1 MNRYTLQRPLLLAIL
16 LATGWLTAFAQH
28 APKEPAAKT
37 PRKER
42 RGSGLSLFTDQNT
55 VSSGE
60 YMLHLEEAFQK
71 LDSIQG
77 RSELSIEIQVTGK
90 KVTEA
95 DSVIQFIDKSLK
107 SYKTLSIR
115 NLEMFRILLQN
126 VHHDLAG
133 YNDRIEATNTQLLT
147 LKTTLRNLRRDS
159 LLRQLV
165 RDTVARKPFEPQ
177 LKEMRNKWR
186 FTDSLLRNS
195 LTTMNQYK
203 THAASSSITATQ
215 ALSQIDSRLEKLGTQ
230 IFGKEYNYLWEAS
243 DRKDGDFGSELKHSY
258 KAENQALDFYF
269 KDASGRRFLMW
280 ITGLVF
286 FFWVTWNLRR
296 LRRMDK
302 LDTLKGY
309 DITYLSTQRVTAS
322 IVVMLSL
329 APLFVVNA
337 PAAYVEFVQFL
348 LIIVLTILFRKQ
360 WPRDLFYYWIAAIVV
375 FVLFTLTNH
384 IFSPSTVQRLGI
396 MVLNVASGAI
406 SWLFL
411 AKVPK
416 EIQLRRFIRLVMIL
430 NIALNILAVICNL
443 YGRFSLSQV
452 FGISAIFAFTQVVG
466 LSVMIKTI
474 IEGMLLQIHTSRVKR
489 GVETVFDYSRIVAD
503 FRMPLLVIVVILWA
517 IVFTTQ
523 LSIYTALFDAVDA
536 FLTTERS
543 IGSTTFTLGSVTLFF
558 SIIWLAHLLQRYI
571 GYFMGDTGDDEEGEG
586 LAHRSKLVMTRL
598 VLLGAGYLLAVAA
611 SGLPVDKITIVL
623 GALGVGIGLG
633 LQNIVNNFVSG
644 IILIFDRP
652 LKVGDSIQVG
662 DKSGR
667 VKEIGLRSSTL
678 FTPDGAEVIIPNGDM
693 LSQSIINWTLSN
705 TFKRVELSLS
715 ITTTEDRDT
724 VTTLIKDTILSADRV
739 LKRREPVILLE
750 KMDDEGFDLKVYF
763 WSEDVNKAELLTSEV
778 RYLIYVAL
786 RDKHIKVK

>member
-1 MNRYTLQRPLLLAIL
+1 MAIL
-16 LATGWLTAFAQH
+16 LIAGWSAAFGQSSR
-28 APKEPAAKT
+28 KESAEQA
-37 PRKER
+37 PRKQR

-60 YMLHLEEAFQK
+60 YMLHIEEAFQK

-77 RSELSIEIQVTGK
+77 RSELSLEIQITGK
-90 KVTEA
+90 KVAES
-95 DSVIQFIDKSLK
+95 DSVLQFINKSLT
-107 SYKTLSIR
+107 SYKTLSVR

-126 VHHDLAG
+126 VHHDLGG
-133 YNDRIEATNTQLLT
+133 YNDKIEATSTQLLT
-147 LKTTLRNLRRDS
+147 LKTTLRDVRRDS

-165 RDTVARKPFEPQ
+165 RDTVIRKPFEPQ

-186 FTDSLLRNS
+186 LTDSLLRNS
-195 LTTMNQYK
+195 LTTINQYK
-203 THAASSSITATQ
+203 THAASSSITASQ
-215 ALSQIDSRLEKLGTQ
+215 ALSQIDSRLDKLGSQ
-230 IFGKEYNYLWEAS
+230 IFGKEYNYLWEAG
-243 DRKDGDFGSELKHSY
+243 DRADSNLGSELKHSY

-286 FFWVTWNLRR
+286 FFWVTWNIRR

-329 APLFVVNA
+329 APLFVINA

-360 WPRDLFYYWIAAIVV
+360 WPRELFYYWIAAIIV

-384 IFSPSTVQRLGI
+384 IFSPSTIQRLGI
-396 MVLNVASGAI
+396 IVLNVASGAI

-416 EIQLRRFIRLVMIL
+416 EIQLRRFIRLAMIL
-430 NIALNILAVICNL
+430 NIGLNVLAIICNL

-474 IEGMLLQIHTSRVKR
+474 IEGLLLQIHTSRVKR

-523 LSIYTALFDAVDA
+523 LSVYTALYDAMDA
-536 FLTTERS
+536 FLTTDRS
-543 IGSTTFTLGSVTLFF
+543 IGSTTFTLGSIALFF
-558 SIIWLAHLLQRYI
+558 SIIWVAHLLQRYI
-571 GYFMGDTGDDEEGEG
+571 GYFMGDTGEDEEGES

-693 LSQSIINWTLSN
+693 LSQSIVNWTLSN
-705 TFKRVELSLS
+705 TFKRVDFSLS
-715 ITTTEDRDT
+715 VTTNEDRDT

-739 LKRREPVILLE
+739 LKKREPVILVE
-750 KMDDEGFDLKVYF
+750 KMSEDGFDLKIYF
-763 WSEDVNKAELLTSEV
+763 WSEDVNKAEVLTSEV

-786 RDKHIKVK
+786 RDKGIKVK